1 MILSSLF
8 VGAAVV
14 AEAWLLA
21 FVGLR
26 GRRPWL
32 QATFAAFGLTLI
44 VNGAA
49 YIGTTEGFLPIAWDL
64 GVLGSF
70 VLAHVLL
77 AILVLS
83 LIHGETVPRR
93 RPWVLLLLA
102 GVPVATF
109 FVPSVATALSEA
121 YAGPNVLS
129 GFLIVCLGIAL
140 AEPIY
145 VRMTSPLFSADA
157 FLLSAGVVAF
167 ILGGPVYAYE
177 LDALGIAVP
186 PGTNLLAPIALGLF
200 AVVLFHADPF
210 ERPRIS
216 AARPPEVP
224 GLAPGKAVVLEEP
237 RPRYLLTTAVREA
250 RAGRPVL
257 LLARTTA
264 CPDAEGITDVR
275 LTPTPRAA
283 LRALATASEFLSR
296 RPGGIVALPGLS
308 DLAALS
314 GWKRTREAIL
324 RLRRVCADTRSTLL
338 LPTSRLALA
347 EREDLGALRVDVWRM
362 PEPAREVEAALVPS
376 FGTGGRRLV
385 DAYAR
390 SRGLRRDELRA
401 DDLAGFARFLE
412 AAIADLGGQ
421 AADARAIEGLRAQ
434 TRTAV
439 AEVEAF
445 LRRDAADLAGGDWP
459 SASAVP
465 SDALLVTA
473 AQYWSGREMDELV
486 ALAEDVARREPLGE
500 RARTVFVEQLG
511 PAGEGL
517 FRSELAKL
525 GKTPQDLRPED
536 VARLADRAAVDLR
549 SMADIVDIAQEK
561 AHLEQRIESIRRK
574 LEALAEDPS

>member
-1 MILSSLF
+1 MILSSLL
-8 VGAAVV
+8 VGAAIV

-21 FVGLR
+21 FVAVR

-32 QATFAAFGLTLI
+32 QATFAAFALTLI

-49 YIGTTEGFLPIAWDL
+49 YIGTTEGFLPSAWTL
-64 GVLGSF
+64 GLLGSF

-93 RPWVLLLLA
+93 RPWILLLLL
-102 GVPVATF
+102 GVPVATLA
-109 FVPSVATALSEA
+109 VPSGSTALAEA

-145 VRMTSPLFSADA
+145 VRMTSSLFSSDA
-157 FLLSAGVVAF
+157 FLLCAGVVAF
-167 ILGGPVYAYE
+167 ILGGPVYTYE
-177 LDALGIAVP
+177 LDALGITMS

-210 ERPRIS
+210 ERPRIP
-216 AARPPEVP
+216 AARPS
-224 GLAPGKAVVLEEP
+224 GALRLAVGEAFAFEEP
-237 RPRYLLTTAVREA
+237 RPRYLLTTAVREG

-257 LLARTTA
+257 LVARTTEA
-264 CPDAEGITDVR
+264 PRSEGIAAVR
-275 LTPTPRAA
+275 IAPSSRAA
-283 LRALATASEFLSR
+283 LRTLATAAEFLSR
-296 RPGGIVALPGLS
+296 RPGGLVALPDLA

-314 GWKRTREAIL
+314 GWKDAREAVL

-338 LPTSRLALA
+338 VSTSRLARP
-347 EREDLGALRVDVWRM
+347 EREGLGASRVHVWRM
-362 PEPAREVEAALVPS
+362 PEPDQEVEASLLPS

-385 DAYAR
+385 EAYAR
-390 SRGLRRDELRA
+390 SRTLRRDELRA
-401 DDLAGFARFLE
+401 DDLEGFAAFLE
-412 AAIADLGGQ
+412 EAITGLGGG

-439 AEVEAF
+439 GDVSAF
-445 LRRDAADLAGGDWP
+445 LRRDAEDLAGGDWP
-459 SASAVP
+459 SARAQP
-465 SDALLVTA
+465 SDALVVTA
-473 AQYWSGREMDELV
+473 AEYWKGREMDELV
-486 ALAEDVARREPLGE
+486 AVAEDVARREPLGE

-511 PAGEGL
+511 PAGEGV

-536 VARLADRAAVDLR
+536 VARLADRAAVDLG
-549 SMADIVDIAQEK
+549 SMADIVDVAEEK
-561 AHLEQRIESIRRK
+561 AHLEQRIESIRKK